1 VATGVGCRSIRETD
15 RSNTCTP
22 VFIGPPPAVGRGVHV
37 GVEPELWSLLDRWL
51 ARPVLRGRLVA
62 VTVFTKRLEV
72 RLLERMP
79 AVGDALDMVDLEN
92 LELGHAVCTPAAP
105 ELIGGVRPLLR
116 EVVCLPVCSFRL
128 FLRETALL
136 AGVVVAFENGLANA
150 VPHEHP
156 LDGLLRSAYSA
167 DSSSSDGRPRRTRY
181 RHGTS
186 ERRPSG
192 TACPSPSGGPSGGC
206 SWLASVRIRDD
217 PAGVP
222 RPDYEVTFLFPVFRE
237 RLGNLSEHTHGR
249 VERDAACQ
257 LACLGSM

>member
-1 VATGVGCRSIRETD
+1 M
-15 RSNTCTP
+15 
-22 VFIGPPPAVGRGVHV
+22 
-37 GVEPELWSLLDRWL
+37 
-51 ARPVLRGRLVA
+51 ARPSGSPRPSCRGDSVHKASGGSTPRTDARRRRRARYGRPRKSGTRSRRMHASGARTHRWSQTSPSRGRVSASMLVPPVPSRDRTA
-62 VTVFTKRLEV
+62 GRCSRRV
-72 RLLERMP
+72 RERP
-79 AVGDALDMVDLEN
+79 RERSPTRTSAG
-92 LELGHAVCTPAAP
+92 
-105 ELIGGVRPLLR
+105 RP
-116 EVVCLPVCSFRL
+116 
-128 FLRETALL
+128 
-136 AGVVVAFENGLANA
+136 
-150 VPHEHP
+150 
-156 LDGLLRSAYSA
+156 LRSAYSA